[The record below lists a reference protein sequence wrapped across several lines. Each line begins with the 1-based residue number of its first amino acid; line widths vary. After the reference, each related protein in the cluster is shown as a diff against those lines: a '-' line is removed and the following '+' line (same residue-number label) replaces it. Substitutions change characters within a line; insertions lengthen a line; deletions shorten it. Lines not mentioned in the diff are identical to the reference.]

1 MINPIRLYTG
11 TKENYV
17 MIQGYVRSVTESKK
31 GNYNSVSFLVDS
43 NKRGPRA
50 RLISVM
56 CFDNDTGINFKK
68 LTEHTKGRFVTFFAE
83 ERIYEGKTSYKAIA
97 ISIAPKEFKEETNPI
112 EDDEVQPSY
121 YNGAEEYEQLTFD
134 FYENELPFISTK
146 SGLTNSQNYATVS
159 GEDELY
165 GK

>member
-97 ISIAPKEFKEETNPI
+97 ISIAPKEIKEETNPI
-112 EDDEVQPSY
+112 VDDEVQPSCC
-121 YNGAEEYEQLTFD
+121 NGTEEYEQLTFD
-134 FYENELPFISTK
+134 FYENELPFAPSN
-146 SGLTNSQNYATVS
+146 SELTNFDTCAKV
-159 GEDELY
+159 
-165 GK
+165 

>member
-97 ISIAPKEFKEETNPI
+97 ISIAPKVFMEETNPI
-112 EDDEVQPSY
+112 DDDEVQPSCCK
-121 YNGAEEYEQLTFD
+121 ATEEYEQLTFD
-134 FYENELPFISTK
+134 FYGCDLPFSPIK
-146 SGLTNSQNYATVS
+146 SGLTSADTCAKV
-159 GEDELY
+159 
-165 GK
+165 